1 MSYNLRQRQEVQLAD
16 LRARLQDSL
25 DHMNDSR
32 DMDAQQALDEQM
44 RVLELIF
51 KRSIAEA
58 DGIYKETA
66 THLNLALRAQ
76 DQFRKT
82 LQTHEVLSE
91 RDRNRNVQK

>member
-1 MSYNLRQRQEVQLAD
+1 MSYSIREKRDAQFAD

-25 DHMNDSR
+25 DTMNDSSR
-32 DMDAQQALDEQM
+32 VDAQQALDEQM